1 MANSVTVKIEGLD
14 KLGAAMKDLGFEVQN
29 KLSRAA
35 VRGAS
40 NLVRDTVRS
49 LAPVGVDRGGA
60 QPRKAGA
67 LRDAIGVRRDTKN
80 SYPGFEVMAVGVFS
94 KGGSKDKNSPQYY
107 WKFPEFGTI
116 KMAAEPFLRPG
127 YDEDKS
133 SAAEKMA
140 NVLAV
145 GIEKKTAGYK

>member
-1 MANSVTVKIEGLD
+1 MASVTVKIDGLD

-29 KLSRAA
+29 KLSRTA
-35 VRGAS
+35 VRTAS
-40 NLVRDTVRS
+40 NLIRDTARS
-49 LAPVGVDRGGA
+49 LAPIGEDRGGA

-67 LRDAIGVRRDTKN
+67 LRDAIGVRRDSRN

-94 KGGSKDKNSPQYY
+94 KGGSKDKNNPQFY
-107 WKFPEFGTI
+107 WRFVEFGTI
-116 KMAAEPFLRPG
+116 KMGAQAFLVPA

-133 SAAEKMA
+133 SASEKMA